1 MKIKLNKNK
10 IAEAL
15 AKSPKM
21 DALITKKVHSMVNQ
35 YVQNSQAQMINE
47 YENHAV
53 TKEIES
59 GPDASNISNTLGGVG
74 NLFSYI
80 GFEEGSNPT
89 EIVKKILE
97 DSVEVVNRPEVSV
110 KGKDLKINFP
120 VSAPTIQEIESMT
133 PMPFEGGRSWT
144 RGVEKGISGFS
155 NYIFRKFIKNSR
167 SSTGIQSES
176 QVRSGNFKPSPYLSL
191 ILKKFYSKINA
202 KINI

>member
-120 VSAPTIQEIESMT
+120 VSAPTMEEIESMT

-176 QVRSGNFKPSPYLSL
+176 EIRSGNFKPSPYLSL

-202 KINI
+202 KINV

>member
-1 MKIKLNKNK
+1 MKIKLNQNK

-15 AKSPKM
+15 AKNSKM
-21 DALITKKVHSMVNQ
+21 NALINKKVHSIVKQ
-35 YVQNSQAQMINE
+35 YVQNSQAQMVNE
-47 YENHAV
+47 YENHPV
-53 TKEIES
+53 TKEIEN

-120 VSAPTIQEIESMT
+120 VSAPTMEEIEAMT

-176 QVRSGNFKPSPYLSL
+176 EIRSGNFKPSPYLSL

-202 KINI
+202 KINV